1 MCNVCVLCERFQP
14 SYIRAYMQTH
24 RPTDRRTDR
33 QTCTTSSSPASFM
46 SGRSGRDCLPIV
58 SMLRF
63 RSVQKN
69 PGSTCFH
76 MQKHIYIYMHTMHV
90 CIYNMY
96 TYICIYIY
104 IYTLYATCRYL
115 FIFII
120 AYTYKHI
127 AEHTYTHTHKKLR
140 ACGHNHVLR
149 LQRSTCDVGLKLYL
163 IRAAAFVIL
172 KFNWGFESNL

>member
-46 SGRSGRDCLPIV
+46 REVGTRLSSHSINAAFPFSAEESRFNVLPYAE
-58 SMLRF
+58 
-63 RSVQKN
+63 
-69 PGSTCFH
+69 T
-76 MQKHIYIYMHTMHV
+76 
-90 CIYNMY
+90 
-96 TYICIYIY
+96 Y
-104 IYTLYATCRYL
+104 IYTLYVKCRYL
-115 FIFII
+115 FVFII

-127 AEHTYTHTHKKLR
+127 AEHTHTHTHTLR
-140 ACGHNHVLR
+140 ACGHNHA
-149 LQRSTCDVGLKLYL
+149 QRSTCDVGLKLYL